1 MNRAGRVSLFGALA
15 ISLAVIAAAQA
26 PALKI
31 NLGAWEVAMAVD
43 MAGQMPGDTSKLTPE
58 QQAAIDAMAKA
69 RGNQPSR
76 TRKTCVTKENFQ
88 KGTFL
93 DNDDAD
99 MKCTRTLAANTAT
112 AIDQT
117 ITCTGDNASRTSHL
131 RIDASSPTNFT
142 ARATTTST
150 RNNRTMT
157 VNATMTGKWLGTDCT
172 GIKKN

>member
-43 MAGQMPGDTSKLTPE
+43 VAGQMPGDTSKLTPE

-99 MKCTRTLAANTAT
+99 MK
-112 AIDQT
+112 
-117 ITCTGDNASRTSHL
+117 
-131 RIDASSPTNFT
+131 
-142 ARATTTST
+142 
-150 RNNRTMT
+150 
-157 VNATMTGKWLGTDCT
+157 
-172 GIKKN
+172 